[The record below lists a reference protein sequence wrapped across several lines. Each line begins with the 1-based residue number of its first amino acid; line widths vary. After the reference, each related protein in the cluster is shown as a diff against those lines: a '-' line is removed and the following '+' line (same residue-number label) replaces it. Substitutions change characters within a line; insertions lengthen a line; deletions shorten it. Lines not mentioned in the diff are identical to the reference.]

1 MTIRDL
7 RMPPSL
13 GDTTGRVTSLAPPK
27 EPEGGMQ
34 GAYVGGGLLQNEKF
48 ILQVDIP
55 KFKVVQGGHT
65 ENTGMEASQRF
76 PPIHTCTHIPLL
88 SGRRRLTFAIRSTKN
103 DGTSLV
109 AVVIF

>member
-27 EPEGGMQ
+27 EPAGGTQ
-34 GAYVGGGLLQNEKF
+34 GAYVGEGLLQNGKL
-48 ILQVDIP
+48 ILQVGIP

-65 ENTGMEASQRF
+65 ENTGMEGPQRS
-76 PPIHTCTHIPLL
+76 PPYTLVL
-88 SGRRRLTFAIRSTKN
+88 
-103 DGTSLV
+103 TSLSCP
-109 AVVIF
+109 AVVA